1 MHRVSYSMGKIEERR
16 LALKALW
23 LMDRG
28 AFLEEY
34 RRVVGEGAGRSV
46 PMSMASMIDRIIERE
61 TSESRLGG

>member
-1 MHRVSYSMGKIEERR
+1 MFKIEERR

-28 AFLEEY
+28 EFLEEY
-34 RRVVGEGAGRSV
+34 RRVVGEGAGRSG
-46 PMSMASMIDRIIERE
+46 PISMASMIDRIIERE